1 MAEAAGEKS
10 PGRRSRG
17 SRVFA
22 LALGSVFVLL
32 LGCGPSIQPIHEGSV
47 RFEHCYRLDLD
58 PRIAPAHRHACW
70 KQWLEVY
77 SYGQSRDR
85 VEHSRHRIAN
95 LEAGDPNPPKLNLEL
110 EEARAARQFYMAT
123 PAPTD
128 VATPA
133 PTDVY
138 APPPAMATPTKAE
151 MAPAPGDTCVVNCQ
165 TARTACLTRC
175 ETSTS
180 KPPEPEPQNAEP
192 SKAPAKPPS
201 KPPSELKA
209 TSKSPAPAASSATSE
224 ESAVGECECERDY
237 KSCGV
242 RCFE

>member
-10 PGRRSRG
+10 PGGGSRRSR
-17 SRVFA
+17 A
-22 LALGSVFVLL
+22 LALVLGLELILL

-85 VEHSRHRIAN
+85 VEHSRRRISD
-95 LEAGDPNPPKLNLEL
+95 LQAGDPNPPKLNLEQD
-110 EEARAARQFYMAT
+110 EAREARQFYMAT
-123 PAPTD
+123 PAPAD

-133 PTDVY
+133 PTNVY
-138 APPPAMATPTKAE
+138 APPPSMAPTQPATPA
-151 MAPAPGDTCVVNCQ
+151 APGDTCVVNCQ
-165 TARTACLTRC
+165 TARTACLARC
-175 ETSTS
+175 GASASNPPKADPQNSGAAKTAS
-180 KPPEPEPQNAEP
+180 KPTPELTTTP
-192 SKAPAKPPS
+192 
-201 KPPSELKA
+201 
-209 TSKSPAPAASSATSE
+209 KSPAAASSAATSE